1 MDDLAKLLILFGI
14 AITLTGGVLLLFS
27 RIPGLS
33 NFPGTLTFSTDNA
46 TCLIP
51 IGVSILLSIILTI
64 ILNLVLGALR
74 K

>member
-1 MDDLAKLLILFGI
+1 MDDFAKLLILFGI

-27 RIPGLS
+27 RLGL
-33 NFPGTLTFSTDNA
+33 NQLPGTLTFSTDNA

-51 IGVSILLSIILTI
+51 IGASILLSIILTI
-64 ILNLVLGALR
+64 ILNVVLGALR